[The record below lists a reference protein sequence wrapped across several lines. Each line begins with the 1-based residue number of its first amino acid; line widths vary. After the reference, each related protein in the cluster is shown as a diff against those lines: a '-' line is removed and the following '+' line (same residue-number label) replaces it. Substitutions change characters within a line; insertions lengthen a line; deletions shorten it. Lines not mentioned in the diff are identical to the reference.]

1 MFIYLLTYLLWSM
14 QMGSW
19 IAQAGPNSLWTNLR
33 MTLNSDP
40 SYLHLLSSVTLGR
53 DLQALSRLTVT
64 WRALQQPE
72 ISQKH
77 CKCAPVEQQLHCGW
91 ATVKTLKIHPGCSP
105 PPHPEVK
112 DSAWPQTPKLL
123 KTSSSSPPPES
134 CIHPSSSQG
143 KQEVSRLLPSRHRQP
158 LSPKELDN
166 SVPTITGTV

>member
-1 MFIYLLTYLLWSM
+1 MYIYLLTYLFWSM

-105 PPHPEVK
+105 PP
-112 DSAWPQTPKLL
+112 TPRWRTLLDPKHQKSLKLPL
-123 KTSSSSPPPES
+123 PPRHRNP
-134 CIHPSSSQG
+134 
-143 KQEVSRLLPSRHRQP
+143 VSTPLLPRGSRRCP
-158 LSPKELDN
+158 GFCLLGTDSPCHQKN
-166 SVPTITGTV
+166 